1 VVFLGRQ
8 VRWQNTSFNFAK
20 RWYFPPSFLSVSV
33 CTFSRP
39 TLACNVPP
47 LHEVANFVTAYFPLK
62 IKILAKEKCEFCTF
76 FAIS

>member
-1 VVFLGRQ
+1 MLQFVLACGLHCS
-8 VRWQNTSFNFAK
+8 SFYFAK
-20 RWYFPPSFLSVSV
+20 GWHFVCRFNVHLSSVVSSFRVAANVS
-33 CTFSRP
+33 
-39 TLACNVPP
+39 P